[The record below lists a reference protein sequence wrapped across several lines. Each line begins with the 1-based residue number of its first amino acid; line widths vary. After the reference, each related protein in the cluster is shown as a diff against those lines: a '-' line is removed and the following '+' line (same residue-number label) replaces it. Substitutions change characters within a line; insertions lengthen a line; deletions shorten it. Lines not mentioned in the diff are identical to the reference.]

1 MSEDISVL
9 WEYTF
14 WELFFQSFFK
24 HSQVEQ
30 IHVKKKKQPISN
42 FFFECEDKHG
52 EWGGGGGGGG
62 STFFYLDINLF
73 PTVQRR
79 YFYCGSLV
87 LHVMSVRIRC
97 SAL

>member
-52 EWGGGGGGGG
+52 EWGGGGGALLFFTWILIYFRPFKGGT
-62 STFFYLDINLF
+62 SIVV
-73 PTVQRR
+73 P
-79 YFYCGSLV
+79 
-87 LHVMSVRIRC
+87 
-97 SAL
+97 